1 MPSSKQT
8 RRSISVR
15 GTTYD
20 TLRRFCEEQNRSMSD
35 VVEEQLAK
43 VLAAKPM
50 QAPKPIHAPR
60 PVAKA
65 RPTVAPKI
73 VRAVTPAPQPPSL
86 PVSVSGKVGRPAPI
100 PASEV
105 VQPRVHAPWCFA
117 RKRRRACETRGASP
131 RATSWRAR
139 SWRGSSPH

>member
-20 TLRRFCEEQNRSMSD
+20 TLRRFCEEQQRSMSD

-43 VLAAKPM
+43 ILAAKPM

-60 PVAKA
+60 PAAKA
-65 RPTVAPKI
+65 RPTVAPKM
-73 VRAVTPAPQPPSL
+73 VRAVPPPAPSL
-86 PVSVSGKVGRPAPI
+86 PVTGKVGRPAPI
-100 PASEV
+100 PASEI
-105 VQPRVHAPWCFA
+105 VQPRVHAPKGDYRNIDF
-117 RKRRRACETRGASP
+117 
-131 RATSWRAR
+131 
-139 SWRGSSPH
+139 